1 VLGAGIP
8 LAWAHLGRIL
18 IVVRTLRLYL
28 VRALVLITLA
38 IASPVLAADDAD
50 EEESESG
57 RLRPTYEPR
66 PPPEKDVYTTDYL
79 FAITRAVSESTL
91 VPAAQ
96 VPLYILTVPLDIA
109 FLPMEA
115 IAGFFPRESN

>member
-1 VLGAGIP
+1 MIEA
-8 LAWAHLGRIL
+8 
-18 IVVRTLRLYL
+18 LRLFL
-28 VRALVLITLA
+28 VRGVLLIALCV
-38 IASPVLAADDAD
+38 ASPVLAADEAGED
-50 EEESESG
+50 EGSG
-57 RLRPTYEPR
+57 RLEPTYQPR

-96 VPLYILTVPLDIA
+96 VPLYILTVPLDIV

-115 IAGFFPRESN
+115 IAGFFPRE

>member
-1 VLGAGIP
+1 MRGDP
-8 LAWAHLGRIL
+8 
-18 IVVRTLRLYL
+18 IVIRALRLCLLGGMVLLTL
-28 VRALVLITLA
+28 VA
-38 IASPVLAADDAD
+38 ASPIRADDD
-50 EEESESG
+50 EEPERG

-79 FAITRAVSESTL
+79 FGITRAVSESTL

-96 VPLYILTVPLDIA
+96 IPLFILTVPLDIV

>member
-1 VLGAGIP
+1 
-8 LAWAHLGRIL
+8 
-18 IVVRTLRLYL
+18 VVRTLRLYL

>member
-1 VLGAGIP
+1 MI
-8 LAWAHLGRIL
+8 
-18 IVVRTLRLYL
+18 RTVRLYL
-28 VRALVLITLA
+28 VRGLLLLALSVAL
-38 IASPVLAADDAD
+38 PVLAADD
-50 EEESESG
+50 EGSG
-57 RLRPTYEPR
+57 TLKPTYEPR

>member
-1 VLGAGIP
+1 MRGDP
-8 LAWAHLGRIL
+8 
-18 IVVRTLRLYL
+18 IVI
-28 VRALVLITLA
+28 RALCRNLMRGVVLLA
-38 IASPVLAADDAD
+38 LAAASPVLADDEA
-50 EEESESG
+50 SG
-57 RLRPTYEPR
+57 TLKPTYEPR

-96 VPLYILTVPLDIA
+96 VPLYIFTVPLDIV

-115 IAGFFPRESN
+115 IAGFFPRESE

>member
-1 VLGAGIP
+1 MRGLVL
-8 LAWAHLGRIL
+8 L
-18 IVVRTLRLYL
+18 
-28 VRALVLITLA
+28 ALVV
-38 IASPVLAADDAD
+38 ASPVLADDA
-50 EEESESG
+50 EEEVSG
-57 RLRPTYEPR
+57 TLEPTYQPR

-96 VPLYILTVPLDIA
+96 VPLYILTVPLDIV

-115 IAGFFPRESN
+115 IAGFFPRE

>member
-1 VLGAGIP
+1 
-8 LAWAHLGRIL
+8 
-18 IVVRTLRLYL
+18 
-28 VRALVLITLA
+28 
-38 IASPVLAADDAD
+38 
-50 EEESESG
+50 
-57 RLRPTYEPR
+57 
-66 PPPEKDVYTTDYL
+66 
-79 FAITRAVSESTL
+79 VSESTL

>member
-1 VLGAGIP
+1 M
-8 LAWAHLGRIL
+8 
-18 IVVRTLRLYL
+18 VRTLRLYL
-28 VRALVLITLA
+28 VRGLVLITLA

-50 EEESESG
+50 EEESG

>member
-1 VLGAGIP
+1 MGASREDPDRGPDSSP
-8 LAWAHLGRIL
+8 LSGE
-18 IVVRTLRLYL
+18 
-28 VRALVLITLA
+28 RAGADLA
-38 IASPVLAADDAD
+38 GHRVSVLAADDAD

>member
-1 VLGAGIP
+1 MGATHAGDP
-8 LAWAHLGRIL
+8 
-18 IVVRTLRLYL
+18 IVIRTLRLWL
-28 VRALVLITLA
+28 LGGMVLLTWVA
-38 IASPVLAADDAD
+38 ASPIVAD
-50 EEESESG
+50 EAEDEDRG

-79 FAITRAVSESTL
+79 FGITRAVSESTL

>member
-1 VLGAGIP
+1 
-8 LAWAHLGRIL
+8 
-18 IVVRTLRLYL
+18 VVRTLRLYL
-28 VRALVLITLA
+28 VPGFLLLALIA
-38 IASPVLAADDAD
+38 ASPALADNADDEGD
-50 EEESESG
+50 DPG

-79 FAITRAVSESTL
+79 FGITRAVSESTL

-96 VPLYILTVPLDIA
+96 IPLFILTVPLDIA

>member
-1 VLGAGIP
+1 MGTSREDPIVIRTVRRYLIRGV
-8 LAWAHLGRIL
+8 IL
-18 IVVRTLRLYL
+18 I
-28 VRALVLITLA
+28 ALCA
-38 IASPVLAADDAD
+38 ASPILAAEDA
-50 EEESESG
+50 EESG
-57 RLRPTYEPR
+57 TLRPTYEPR

-115 IAGFFPRESN
+115 IAGFFPRE

>member
-1 VLGAGIP
+1 MGASREDP
-8 LAWAHLGRIL
+8 
-18 IVVRTLRLYL
+18 IVIRTVCLNL
-28 VRALVLITLA
+28 VRGVLLLIALTA
-38 IASPVLAADDAD
+38 ASPILAD
-50 EEESESG
+50 EGTDEGSG
-57 RLRPTYEPR
+57 TLKPSYEPR
-66 PPPEKDVYTTDYL
+66 PAPEKDVYTTDYL

-115 IAGFFPRESN
+115 IAGFFPRESH